1 MWAGGGTQDGWGRDG
16 LPEGRLG
23 PQKLRAG
30 SAAGSEDWHRV
41 QSAGFLAAAQAPE
54 MLGLRPLEL
63 DQQ

>member
-1 MWAGGGTQDGWGRDG
+1 MWAGGGTQDGCDRDG
-16 LPEGRLG
+16 LLEGRLG
-23 PQKLRAG
+23 PQKLLAG
-30 SAAGSEDWHRV
+30 SAAGSERWQRA